1 LKKVIATSTGLS
13 SMQER
18 VGLLSGVLRIE
29 TSPERGTH
37 ILAEFPLTVPTL
49 HEGEHKKTRLISSRW
64 PVTAVWDQVRHPL
77 ERHPGLETKA
87 LFQDLQLGSKR

>member
-29 TSPERGTH
+29 TSPEQGTH
-37 ILAEFPLTVPTL
+37 ILAELPLTVPTM
-49 HEGEHKKTRLISSRW
+49 H
-64 PVTAVWDQVRHPL
+64 
-77 ERHPGLETKA
+77 
-87 LFQDLQLGSKR
+87 QDGGAS

>member
-1 LKKVIATSTGLS
+1 MARHAHTAKATVRLTANQERLLVEIEDHGEGFDLKQMMVTKASTGLS

-37 ILAEFPLTVPTL
+37 IFAELPLTVPTM
-49 HEGEHKKTRLISSRW
+49 HEDGE
-64 PVTAVWDQVRHPL
+64 
-77 ERHPGLETKA
+77 A
-87 LFQDLQLGSKR
+87 L